1 MSGSSVTVVVP
12 TRNRREEVIA
22 TIRSVLASDHP
33 DTRVAVFDNC
43 STDGTAS
50 ALRETFGT
58 RVVVRRSLIPLAM
71 VESFEHA
78 YEMVETEWVLGV
90 GADDGLHPRAISRM
104 LILAEEHGV
113 RAVTPLRAGY
123 RWPDASEGTGGELR
137 IPPLRPDRV
146 VSSREA
152 VRRVLSGRMKW
163 YFLPSGYTGLLDATI
178 LDELRKRNGR
188 VFTSVT
194 PDLGMNFS
202 VARELD
208 WYVVCGEPLYVSGTS
223 KSSNGASHFG
233 SGDPAVAREFW
244 NLTSQAS
251 VPLHPQMT
259 AVQAQLPPSIRVIA
273 LEAFLQAGGPI
284 GLRETV
290 LTAPLVQAWLAW
302 GSRAEP
308 DLWWRGWE
316 ALNLQHTGTRIL
328 WRAAIRMKR
337 LWAMTLTLRQYG
349 RAALGRI
356 LGVFGLHL
364 RRPTPKNAYIEKDVP
379 TLGEAIALLERRAWR
394 ASVG

>member
-1 MSGSSVTVVVP
+1 MIGSSVTVVVP

-22 TIRSVLASDHP
+22 TIRSVLASNHP

-50 ALRETFGT
+50 AVHETFGT
-58 RVVVRRSLIPLAM
+58 RVVVQRSSSPLAM
-71 VESFEHA
+71 VDSFEHA
-78 YEMVETEWVLGV
+78 YEMVETQWVLGV

-104 LILAEEHGV
+104 LLLAEEHGT

-123 RWPDASEGTGGELR
+123 MWPDASEGTGGELR

-163 YFLPSGYTGLLDATI
+163 YFLPSGYAGLLDATI

-208 WYVVCGEPLYVSGTS
+208 RYVVCGEPLYVAGTS
-223 KSSNGASHFG
+223 GSSNGASQFG

-244 NLTSQAS
+244 NLNSQAS
-251 VPLHPQMT
+251 VPLHPQMA
-259 AVQAQLPPSIRVIA
+259 AVHAQLPPSMRVIA

-284 GLRETV
+284 GLREKV
-290 LTAPLVQAWLAW
+290 LTAPVVQAWLAW

-316 ALNLQHTGTRIL
+316 ARYIDRTGTRLL
-328 WRAAIRMKR
+328 WRAAVRMKR
-337 LWAMTLTLRQYG
+337 YWAMTLTLRQYG
-349 RAALGRI
+349 RVAIGRI

-364 RRPTPKNAYIEKDVP
+364 RRPIPKHAFIEKNVP
-379 TLGEAIALLERRAWR
+379 TLGEAIALLERRVWR
-394 ASVG
+394 PPVG